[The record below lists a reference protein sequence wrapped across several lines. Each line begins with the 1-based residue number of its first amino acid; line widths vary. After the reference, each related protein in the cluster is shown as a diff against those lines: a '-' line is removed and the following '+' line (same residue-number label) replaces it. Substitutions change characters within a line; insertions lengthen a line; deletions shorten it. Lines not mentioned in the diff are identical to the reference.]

1 MKLFYSDIA
10 DTCKILYNMLAE
22 RSRQSRLIC
31 LETLSLE
38 MGIYRLDTGTGS
50 NIKNRRL
57 LEALHCSNLK
67 TLASKK
73 HLALYRQLS

>member
-38 MGIYRLDTGTGS
+38 MGIYRLDTGS
-50 NIKNRRL
+50 NIKNCRL

>member
-38 MGIYRLDTGTGS
+38 MGIYRLDTGS